1 MRYKLTNKMKKS
13 LLLSVV
19 LLSIVQLYGQKKQ
32 VWMKSNADNI
42 EETDLIRGNSSSQ
55 NQVLYTVDLAL
66 LKQSL
71 RGVSDKL
78 SGNSGLVIEFPNR
91 LGELEK
97 FLVWENS
104 NFTPELQSQFPEI
117 RAYIGKGIDDKTA
130 IINFS
135 LSPDGIQTVAF
146 RADYG
151 TEFIEPYTKDHSVY
165 VFFDSQ
171 TRSATRFPFNC
182 GTLEQRLSDGLQNES
197 VIANRADN
205 QIYKTMRLALSCT
218 GEYGAYFGGTVAG
231 ALAGMNA
238 SMTRVNGVFEKD
250 MALHLNIIANNNL
263 VIYTNAG
270 TDPYSSASG
279 IDDWN
284 AQLQATLTSVIGEA
298 NYDIGHLFGA
308 TGGGGNAGCIGCVC
322 GTGKG
327 SAYTAPSNNM
337 PEGDTFDIDYVV
349 HEMGHQLGATHT
361 FSHNSEGSGTNVE
374 PGGGST
380 IMAYAGITDYNVQ
393 SNSDAYFTYRS
404 ILQMQNNLNTKT
416 CPVSTPIVNTP
427 PVVTAGED
435 FIVPGGTPYV
445 LTAIATDAEGD
456 ALTYCWEQNNSAGSA
471 ATGAN
476 SVASPTKTSGP
487 NFRSFIPKSTGVR
500 SMPDSSKVLAGT
512 LSTMWESVSTIARTL
527 KFTVTVRDNNV
538 SGSQTK
544 TDEVSVTSR
553 ILYNATTAPTG
564 VGPFVV
570 TSQNTSGI
578 AWAAGST
585 QNIAWD
591 VNNTTSLP
599 GSTNVNIKLSLDG
612 GVTFPY
618 TLATDT
624 PNDGNETITVPSTPA
639 SQTCRVLVEP
649 TGNRYFAVNSRSFY
663 IGYQIVNACTTYSIS
678 TPFSIPDGATS
689 YTVKQINVPTSGTI
703 SDVNFTINAT
713 HPNLQ
718 NLVMAIIRPGGT
730 LSTYFNQQCTGS
742 ADMNVTFDAQGSVL
756 SCASPTIGVYKP
768 ASLNLDTFTSFNQQG
783 NWQFGF
789 RDIVAGNA
797 GTINSI
803 DLEVCTQTLVPL
815 ANETFSFEDFALYPN
830 PNNGTFALQFNSNS
844 ASNVKVEVF
853 DIGGR
858 KIYNKVYQNNG
869 VFAENIELGGTQ
881 SGLYFVNISDGNKRM
896 LRKIYVN

>member
-1 MRYKLTNKMKKS
+1 MKKS
-13 LLLSVV
+13 LLVFVV
-19 LLSIVQLYGQKKQ
+19 LLSAVQLYGQKKQ
-32 VWMKSNADNI
+32 IWMKSIVDNI
-42 EETDLIRGNSSSQ
+42 EETNIIRSTSYSE
-55 NQVLYTVDLAL
+55 NQALYSVDLAS
-66 LKQSL
+66 LKHSL
-71 RGVSDKL
+71 RDVSDRL
-78 SGNSGLVIEFPNR
+78 SGNPGVEIEFPNR
-91 LGELEK
+91 LGKMEK

-104 NFTPELQSQFPEI
+104 NFAPELQAQFPEI
-117 RAYIGKGIDDKTA
+117 RAYIGNGIDDKTA
-130 IINFS
+130 RINFS
-135 LSPDGIQTVAF
+135 LSPYGVQTVVF
-146 RADYG
+146 RADSG
-151 TEFIEPYTKDHSVY
+151 TEFIEPFTKDHAVY

-171 TRSATRFPFNC
+171 TRNTTRLPFNC
-182 GTLEQRLSDGLQNES
+182 GTVEQRLSHDLLNES
-197 VIANRADN
+197 AIASRADN
-205 QIYKTMRLALSCT
+205 QTYKTMRLALSCT
-218 GEYGAYFGGTVAG
+218 GEYGAYFGGTIAG

-238 SMTRVNGVFEKD
+238 TMTRVNGIFEKD

-263 VIYTNAG
+263 VVYTNAN

-279 IDDWN
+279 INNWN
-284 AQLQATLTSVIGEA
+284 DQLQSTLTSVIGEA

-337 PEGDTFDIDYVV
+337 PEGDTFDIDYVI

-374 PGGGST
+374 PGSGST
-380 IMAYAGITDYNVQ
+380 IMGYAGITSYDVQ

-404 ILQMQNNLNTKT
+404 ILQIQTNLSSKT
-416 CPVSTPIVNTP
+416 CPVSTPIINTP
-427 PVVTAGED
+427 PLVDAGED
-435 FIVPGGTPYV
+435 FIVPSGTPYI
-445 LTAIATDAEGD
+445 LTAIASDAEGD
-456 ALTYCWEQNNSAGSA
+456 TLTYCWEQNNSAGSG

-512 LSTMWESVSTIARTL
+512 LSTMWESVSTVARTL
-527 KFTVTVRDNNV
+527 KFSVTVRDNNV
-538 SGSQTK
+538 VGAQTK
-544 TDEVSVTSR
+544 TDEVNVTSR
-553 ILYNATTAPTG
+553 VPYNATTAPTG
-564 VGPFVV
+564 AGPFFV
-570 TSQNTSGI
+570 TSQSTNGI
-578 AWAAGST
+578 AWSQGST
-585 QNIAWD
+585 QTISWD
-591 VNNTTSLP
+591 VNNTNSLP
-599 GSTNVNIKLSLDG
+599 GSTNVNIKLSIDG

-649 TGNRYFAVNSRSFY
+649 TGNRYFAINSRSFY
-663 IGYQIVNACTTYSIS
+663 IGYQIVNTCNTYSFS
-678 TPFSIPDGATS
+678 TPFSLPDGSNS
-689 YTVKQINVPTSGTI
+689 YTVKQINVPTAGTI

-718 NLVMAIIRPGGT
+718 NLVMAVIRPGGS

-756 SCASPTIGVYKP
+756 TCASPTAGVYKP
-768 ASLNLDTFTSFNQQG
+768 ASLNLDTFAGFNQQG

-789 RDIVAGNA
+789 KDVVAGNT
-797 GTINSI
+797 GTVNSI

-830 PNNGTFALQFNSNS
+830 PNNGTFAIQFNSNS
-844 ASNVKVEVF
+844 SSNVKVEVF
-853 DIGGR
+853 DIEGR
-858 KIYNKVYQNNG
+858 MIFDKEFENSG
-869 VFAENIELGGTQ
+869 VFSENIELRGVQ
-881 SGLYFVNISDGNKRM
+881 SGLYLVRINDGSKRVV
-896 LRKIYVN
+896 RKINVN